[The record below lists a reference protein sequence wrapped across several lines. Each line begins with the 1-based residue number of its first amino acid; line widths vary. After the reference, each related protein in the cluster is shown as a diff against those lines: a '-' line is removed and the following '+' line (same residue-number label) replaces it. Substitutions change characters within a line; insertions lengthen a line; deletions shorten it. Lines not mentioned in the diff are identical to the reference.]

1 MTRTEIFLAATA
13 LSCAFGWLMA
23 IQETRE
29 EFRRFTQCRDEL
41 YKLTQ
46 SIRQTDELA
55 RKSKFIHLYP

>member
-1 MTRTEIFLAATA
+1 MTLTEIFLAATA

-23 IQETRE
+23 IRETRE
-29 EFRRFTQCRDEL
+29 ESRRFVQCREEL